1 VESLLPF
8 PVWGA
13 GNAAILLKSFLLNKF
28 LLNFKKKK
36 KLFAPERGN
45 GGTMK
50 CYELFQKHV
59 LLLIFQRTMCWC
71 DADRY
76 T

>member
-36 KLFAPERGN
+36 NFL
-45 GGTMK
+45 
-50 CYELFQKHV
+50 LQKEE
-59 LLLIFQRTMCWC
+59 MEEP
-71 DADRY
+71 
-76 T
+76 